1 MRLRSRKVVVPSSL
15 LLVALAAVFLLGR
28 FGVIQAP
35 WTPSADASELA
46 DGDTKG
52 KGKKDKEEEEK
63 PAIPVELALA
73 EARRI
78 SAYYRASSVIEA
90 DRHVEL
96 VAKTPG
102 RVRSVNVEEGDWV
115 ERGQV
120 LAELENDEQKILLRQ
135 SELREKD
142 ARRELTRRESL
153 LEQKLVTQ
161 EDFDATKSAFDLAVT
176 DRELANVRV
185 VDTQIIAPFSGQV
198 TRRSIVA
205 GQHINASEPA
215 FTLVDF
221 EPLRVRVHLPEVIAR
236 KVEPGDAVNLDVE
249 AMDKPVPA
257 IVERI
262 SPVVDPATS
271 TVRLTLL
278 VEEDPKAL
286 RVGGFVKVRITTDTQ
301 TDALSIPKLALVEEG
316 GLRSVFLAE
325 ADSVRKVE
333 VRTGLYDESHIEV
346 LDGLDSGDYVVTLGQ
361 GGLREGSRIDVLNA
375 TEVGWVPPVKED
387 DVEHAG
393 AEGDSAAANT
403 KEDGPSKGAHAD
415 VDSTGSTDD
424 AGDQA
429 AVAMSDDAGRAG

>member
-1 MRLRSRKVVVPSSL
+1 MRLRSRKVVIPSSL
-15 LLVALAAVFLLGR
+15 ALVAFLAVFLLGR
-28 FGVIQAP
+28 FGVLDVP
-35 WTPSADASELA
+35 WTPDSARASAHA
-46 DGDTKG
+46 DGDKG
-52 KGKKDKEEEEK
+52 KDGKKDKDEEEK
-63 PAIPVELALA
+63 PTVPVELALA
-73 EARRI
+73 EARQI

-90 DRHVEL
+90 DRHVDL
-96 VAKTPG
+96 VSKASG

-135 SELREKD
+135 SELKEKD
-142 ARRELTRRESL
+142 AKRELTRRESL
-153 LEQKLVTQ
+153 LAQNLITQ
-161 EDFDATKSAFDLAVT
+161 EDFDATKSTFDLAVT

-198 TRRSIVA
+198 TRRSIVP
-205 GQHINASEPA
+205 GQHVNASESA

-236 KVEPGDAVNLDVE
+236 KVSPGDAVNLDVE
-249 AMDKPVPA
+249 AMDRPVPA
-257 IVERI
+257 TVERI
-262 SPVVDPATS
+262 SPVVDPSTS

-278 VEEDPKAL
+278 VEEDQETL

-301 TDALSIPKLALVEEG
+301 TDALSIPKVALVEEG

-346 LDGLDSGDYVVTLGQ
+346 LDGLETGDYVVTLGQ
-361 GGLREGSRIDVLNA
+361 GGLRDGSHIDVLNA

-387 DVEHAG
+387 DVEHADAGEGAG
-393 AEGDSAAANT
+393 AE
-403 KEDGPSKGAHAD
+403 EDGTTGGAHAD

-424 AGDQA
+424 DGQA
-429 AVAMSDDAGRAG
+429 AVAMSDDMEQSG